1 MDFNVY
7 NIERLEMESS
17 VLHTMIKD
25 LENILLCKIRRST
38 IAYNEIRIL
47 MEKTIKRREDCK
59 IIIEKNLSS
68 SKNIISQL
76 KINTA
81 TLQELFFIKKEFELN
96 SIDCTINVLIDN
108 FKFDLYYN
116 DLSKIDI
123 YELPRNLIVNFEN
136 TKFIIGIS
144 EKCECKRLDHTDDLV
159 IHDNIE
165 YLDLRNF
172 KLYNKKNSEYYS
184 FSPNFT
190 LGDLDDF
197 FDILFG

>member
-17 VLHTMIKD
+17 VFHTMIKD

-81 TLQELFFIKKEFELN
+81 TLQELFFIKKELGYN
-96 SIDCTINVLIDN
+96 DN
-108 FKFDLYYN
+108 FF
-116 DLSKIDI
+116 
-123 YELPRNLIVNFEN
+123 V
-136 TKFIIGIS
+136 
-144 EKCECKRLDHTDDLV
+144 
-159 IHDNIE
+159 
-165 YLDLRNF
+165 
-172 KLYNKKNSEYYS
+172 
-184 FSPNFT
+184 
-190 LGDLDDF
+190 
-197 FDILFG
+197 